1 MPVPAPELLLV
12 TIVDESPLSVAG
24 FRALL
29 GDHPELEVVEPGDAL
44 RRSAE
49 LDVVLYEPIGLGALS
64 RARLRELTGGRA
76 APTMV
81 EFSWSDA
88 ERPGRRGP
96 RLSKQAAVEEIVDL
110 IVEVAAERRRLL
122 ATPRRRLVARSVFD
136 VLDHDPELRRL
147 GLSRREVE
155 VLALITQGYS
165 NEEITR
171 QLYLSIN
178 SIKTYVRGAYAKIQ
192 VDRRAQAVA
201 WGMRHGLDTLLQTGN
216 DSGRSEG
223 DEPPAPGSG
232 V

>member
-1 MPVPAPELLLV
+1 MAEPVSPLLLV
-12 TIVDESPLSVAG
+12 TIVDEYPLAVAG
-24 FRALL
+24 LRTLL
-29 GDHPELEVVEPGDAL
+29 GDHPDIGMVEPEDAL

-64 RARLRELTGGRA
+64 RARLRELTTGQA

-88 ERPGRRGP
+88 AHRPGRRGP
-96 RLSKQAAVEEIVDL
+96 RLSKQAGVDELVDL
-110 IVEVAAERRRLL
+110 LVEVAAERRRLL

-136 VLDHDPELRRL
+136 VLDHDPELRRI

-201 WGMRHGLDTLLQTGN
+201 WGMRHGLDTLLQTAS
-216 DSGRSEG
+216 DSTSRR
-223 DEPPAPGSG
+223 DDAQPPA
-232 V
+232 